1 MISIF
6 NGGSRTLLHST
17 PADTFVQVH
26 HTIMPHLKEFGS
38 SDWMVFTT
46 LALHMDSTGF
56 CWPSMGKLV
65 ATTGLSEA
73 TVRRSIESL
82 CNITISGA
90 KVLAKKVRH
99 DASGRQTSNGYILFP
114 DAEGFKSDTG
124 EGIKSSR
131 VEGIKND
138 TPINK
143 NHKERESQG
152 TKSVKKSALPGPD
165 DAGRLIFEAYRETAY
180 PELPAAEFT
189 LGEWNRVKHI
199 AYQMSHADITP
210 DQVRQSTQ
218 NLIRKWAKREMV
230 TMNSLWNH
238 WSAATTGTA
247 TTKPTA
253 QEAVM
258 DITVGAIAALRRVRG
273 EST

>member
-17 PADTFVQVH
+17 PADTFIQIH
-26 HTIMPHLKEFGS
+26 HTIMPYLYKFS
-38 SDWMVFTT
+38 ASDWMVFTT
-46 LALHMDSTGF
+46 LALHMDSKGF
-56 CWPSMGKLV
+56 CWPSMATLV
-65 ATTGLSEA
+65 VLTGLSEA
-73 TVRRSIESL
+73 TVRRSIDNL
-82 CNITISGA
+82 CGLDIQGA
-90 KVLAKKVRH
+90 TVLAKKVRH

-114 DAEGFKSDTG
+114 NAG
-124 EGIKSSR
+124 EGIKNITGEGVKSSTG
-131 VEGIKND
+131 EGVKTD

-143 NHKERESQG
+143 NQIERESKG

-210 DQVRQSTQ
+210 DQVRQSTA
-218 NLIRKWAKREMV
+218 NLIRKWGKREMV

-258 DITVGAIAALRRVRG
+258 DITEGAVAALRRVRG
-273 EST
+273 E